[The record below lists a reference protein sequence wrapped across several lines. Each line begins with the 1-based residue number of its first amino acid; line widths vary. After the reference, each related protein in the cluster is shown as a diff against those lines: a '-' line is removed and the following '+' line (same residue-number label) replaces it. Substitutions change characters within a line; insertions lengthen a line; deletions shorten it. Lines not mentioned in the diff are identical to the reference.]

1 MVLNVF
7 ASWCQPCKAEA
18 PVLDQEQRALAN
30 HNATIL
36 GVTYLDNS
44 TASEQFV
51 RQEHI
56 TYPVL
61 RDVSGN
67 FVRSFGTTGCPRP
80 SSSTAR
86 DGSGAAP
93 LSAQQHVAEA
103 DAALDPGRALVIT
116 RRLRAVLAG
125 LALAAVTLAPL
136 VPAQPLLPRALPHRR
151 QNDVMC
157 VACHEPLAVAQ
168 SPEAFS
174 ERAYIR
180 QLIAQGMTKT
190 QIEKELVAQYGE
202 AVLAKPPARGFN
214 LVIYILPPAVLLIGL
229 ATLAY
234 TLPKWRRRTRE
245 TPPGGHALPRPW
257 TPLAPRTT
265 APVWTT
271 SSGARTADLRRPA
284 TSNPAPLTPADRATA
299 RSLLRGH
306 STARSGTIPP
316 TPERHPPPCSRGRR
330 R

>member
-1 MVLNVF
+1 
-7 ASWCQPCKAEA
+7 
-18 PVLDQEQRALAN
+18 
-30 HNATIL
+30 
-36 GVTYLDNS
+36 
-44 TASEQFV
+44 
-51 RQEHI
+51 
-56 TYPVL
+56 
-61 RDVSGN
+61 
-67 FVRSFGTTGCPRP
+67 
-80 SSSTAR
+80 
-86 DGSGAAP
+86 
-93 LSAQQHVAEA
+93 
-103 DAALDPGRALVIT
+103 VIT

-136 VPAQPLLPRALPHRR
+136 VPASTAAASGTVSFIQV

-234 TLPKWRRRTRE
+234 TLPKWRR
-245 TPPGGHALPRPW
+245 
-257 TPLAPRTT
+257 
-265 APVWTT
+265 
-271 SSGARTADLRRPA
+271 SSRRA
-284 TSNPAPLTPADRATA
+284 AAEAA
-299 RSLLRGH
+299 I
-306 STARSGTIPP
+306 A
-316 TPERHPPPCSRGRR
+316 PPPPMDADDARR
-330 R
+330 LREDLARQA